1 MKKSSV
7 IIVIITF
14 VLSVVLVGVFGM
26 KMISYNTRDYIK
38 TITPTAVTTSA
49 NISGVELAGGQ
60 EENSYILVLPYSEG
74 LIIRIDYEIDPAD
87 ATDGTVE
94 LTVPDPADREV
105 VEIDGLNLHTLKE
118 GSARLKYRAK
128 DGGGAEIDV
137 TLYLLDPDYYYSL
150 A

>member
-26 KMISYNTRDYIK
+26 KMISYNTRIYVDA
-38 TITPTAVTTSA
+38 ITPTEVTTSA
-49 NISGVELAGGQ
+49 NIPGVKLGSGQ
-60 EENSYILVLPYSEG
+60 EEGSYILVLPYFED
-74 LIIRIDYEIDPAD
+74 LVVRIDYELNPAD
-87 ATDGTVE
+87 ATERTVE

-105 VEIDGLNLHTLKE
+105 VEAEGLNLHAKKQ
-118 GSARLKYRAK
+118 GSARLHYRAK

-137 TLYLLDPDYYYSL
+137 TLYFLDPMEYYALS
-150 A
+150 